1 MRKSVLGEGWAV
13 WLVRWR
19 GGRILLAEFLA
30 DRGDWTQVMP
40 GARACLFSLEE
51 WSLPPSLQLEP
62 LHFETLFC
70 LRGSVTLT
78 RRDGSFLTAGTR
90 QVLLLTD
97 LSDLAGAGVDTPLE
111 GVLVAVDARGARES
125 LESICSLL
133 GGLTLDTGRVRRWM
147 ASRGGCAVEGPTH
160 WSRAAFA
167 DLDRLPQSEQAR
179 WCVWKSVELLYLL
192 SAQEEQRTAVLPGSM
207 PDRNIAR
214 LLAETRRY
222 MEDHLDEPLTIPAL
236 SRRACLS
243 ATTFKEGFRQ
253 LYGLPV
259 HTWLR
264 QRRMERAAELLHTP
278 GLNLEEVAKAVGY
291 SSVSQFAAT
300 FRRQY
305 GLTPGRYRKN
315 V

>member
-1 MRKSVLGEGWAV
+1 M
-13 WLVRWR
+13 
-19 GGRILLAEFLA
+19 LAEFLA

>member
-1 MRKSVLGEGWAV
+1 M
-13 WLVRWR
+13 
-19 GGRILLAEFLA
+19 LAEFLA
-30 DRGDWTQVMP
+30 DRGDWTPVMP
-40 GARACLFSLEE
+40 GARACLFSLDERPFP
-51 WSLPPSLQLEP
+51 LPLQLER

-70 LRGSVTLT
+70 MRGAVTLT
-78 RRDGSFLTAGTR
+78 RQDGSLLTAGAQ
-90 QVLLLTD
+90 QVLILTD
-97 LSDLAGAGVDTPLE
+97 LTDLAGVSVDTPLE

-125 LESICSLL
+125 LESICHLL

-147 ASRGGCAVEGPTH
+147 SSRGGFTVEGPTP

-167 DLDRLPQSEQAR
+167 DLVRLPQTERPR

-192 SAQEEQRTAVLPGSM
+192 STQEEQERDALPSPL
-207 PDRNIAR
+207 PDRNLAR
-214 LLAETRRY
+214 QLAETCRY
-222 MEDHLDEPLTIPAL
+222 MEEHLDEPLTIPTL

-243 ATTFKEGFRQ
+243 ATTFKEEFRR

-278 GLNLEEVAKAVGY
+278 GLSLETVAQAVGY

-300 FRRQY
+300 FRRYY
-305 GLTPGRYRKN
+305 GVTPGKYRKN